1 MPSMLSPDAPRTRF
15 LELTN
20 EEWATLLLGSI
31 MVVALVAA
39 VRTDVTLWAGIG
51 IAFTAL
57 VVGHLCLTVRRF
69 VAFPDLIV
77 AAGCMQW
84 IVAPWLAAAYPPNF
98 QMFRMALGTD
108 DYLRYAVPATAVL
121 WVGLHLPASRRLS
134 KTWSLPETTRL
145 SNYVK
150 HTLDLTIIIG
160 LLVDSYSTSVPPQY
174 AFLVYLVSSF
184 RFFGAL
190 GWMVTRTPGWQFR
203 VAIVLL
209 HLAAVQSTGALFY
222 LVIHWGGYF
231 LLVYAFMRR
240 WRWAMAGA
248 LVAGV
253 LGLSLLQ
260 TVKPTFRRSLVQE
273 EVSGPVEAFTRLTS
287 LLWEQLS
294 QGRVVDPQTDTGDML
309 VRFNQGWIVA
319 RVMAEVPNEV
329 PYARGETLWDAA
341 VFSVVPRFLVPS
353 KRDGSSREL
362 FARFTGVELSPG
374 TRMGLGI
381 IGELYANF
389 GPWGGIVA
397 TFVYGCLMGWLFL
410 FFADRAQKN
419 PLWWAAASIIL
430 LPGVEPG
437 FNIEDIA
444 NHVVKAAVVF
454 VILWKTVRPL
464 RRLLAIPESD
474 TADPTGED
482 DGAFEEALPPF
493 ESAPADR

>member
-1 MPSMLSPDAPRTRF
+1 MLSPDAARARF
-15 LELTN
+15 FELTN
-20 EEWATLLLGSI
+20 EEWAILLVGS
-31 MVVALVAA
+31 VVAVVLLAA
-39 VRTDVTLWAGIG
+39 IRTDVTFWAGIG
-51 IAFTAL
+51 LTFTAL
-57 VVGHLCLTVRRF
+57 VVGHLCMTVRRF

-84 IVAPWLAAAYPPNF
+84 VVAPWLAEAYPPNF
-98 QMFRMALGTD
+98 PMFRMALGAD
-108 DYLRYAVPATAVL
+108 DYLRYAVPATAAL
-121 WVGLHLPASRRLS
+121 WVGLHLPASRKLS
-134 KTWSLPETTRL
+134 KTWTLPDTAPL
-145 SNYVK
+145 SKYVK
-150 HTLDLTIIIG
+150 HTLDLAIVIG
-160 LLVDSYSTSVPPQY
+160 LVIDGYSASVPPQF
-174 AFLVYLVSSF
+174 AFLAYLISSF
-184 RFFGAL
+184 RFLGAL
-190 GWMVTRTPGWQFR
+190 GWMVTRTPGWQIR
-203 VAIVLL
+203 VAFVLL
-209 HLAAVQSTGALFY
+209 HLAAVQSTGGLFY

-248 LVAGV
+248 LVVGV

-260 TVKPTFRRSLVQE
+260 TVKPTFRKSLIQQ

-287 LLWEQLS
+287 MLWGQIS
-294 QGRVVDPQTDTGDML
+294 QGRVIDPEADIGDTL

-319 RVMAEVPNEV
+319 RIMTEVPLEV
-329 PYARGETLWDAA
+329 PYAKGETLVDAA

-362 FARFTGVELSPG
+362 FGRFTGVELSPN

-389 GPWGGIVA
+389 GHWGGILA
-397 TFVYGCLMGWLFL
+397 TFLYGCLMGWLFL
-410 FFADRAQKN
+410 FFAGRAQKN

-454 VILWKTVRPL
+454 LILWKTVRPL
-464 RRLLAIPESD
+464 RRLLAIPESETSD
-474 TADPTGED
+474 AFGEHD
-482 DGAFEEALPPF
+482 DEAFDDALPPF
-493 ESAPADR
+493 EEAPADR